1 MVVNIMIPNMCR
13 AECNNDIIHGMPR
26 HDNTRM
32 INETESVS
40 FPHAKKLVEAASN
53 AIEEAAMLSDGAKTS
68 VQLQRAVA
76 KQATA
81 AY

>member
-1 MVVNIMIPNMCR
+1 
-13 AECNNDIIHGMPR
+13 
-26 HDNTRM
+26 M

-53 AIEEAAMLSDGAKTS
+53 AIEEAAMLSDGAKKS

>member
-1 MVVNIMIPNMCR
+1 MVVNTMIPKMRR
-13 AECNNDIIHGMPR
+13 AECNNESIHDKSR

-40 FPHAKKLVEAASN
+40 FPHAQKLVGAASN
-53 AIEEAAMLSDGAKTS
+53 AIEEAAMLSDGAKKS